1 MFVEGCQLRLQS
13 YEAAMF
19 VTPLSFKAE
28 KNKKAFQKQQAKNG
42 KRGCNIK
49 ELYIAIYT
57 PPSGLTL
64 IDA

>member
-28 KNKKAFQKQQAKNG
+28 KNKKAFAK
-42 KRGCNIK
+42 
-49 ELYIAIYT
+49 T
-57 PPSGLTL
+57 TS
-64 IDA
+64 